1 MENNFKNLS
10 KVELMSDGSYMCTL
24 EYYDNWYK
32 TWETI
37 PYVYNT
43 NANLTPAGSWIKE
56 QLNANT
62 VVITEYVVPIKQFNT
77 SI

>member
-10 KVELMSDGSYMCTL
+10 KVELMVDGSYMCTL
-24 EYYDNWYK
+24 EYYDDWYK

-43 NANLTPAGSWIKE
+43 DANLTPAGSWIKD
-56 QLNANT
+56 QIAANT
-62 VVITEYVVPIKQFNT
+62 VTITEYIVPIRQSNT